1 MEACWQCH
9 NNHVATC
16 LAGKTT
22 LSINIDETYVQFYQG
37 LYKGNVAVRTEDLP
51 TDTPPL
57 QQHATRSELRQG
69 LTHVGVICD
78 SAFLQPLLPQIL
90 IAPKNVL
97 RVGDL
102 AACRAAMPEP
112 IYVVHK
118 KKQVGQYC
126 DPCLVDADD
135 SLEFATCSITISD
148 PYYARCI
155 GCAFW

>member
-9 NNHVATC
+9 NNHVVNC
-16 LAGKTT
+16 PAGKTT

-37 LYKGNVAVRTEDLP
+37 LYKGNVVVRTEDLL

-78 SAFLQPLLPQIL
+78 SAILQPLLPQIL

-102 AACRAAMPEP
+102 AARRAAMPEP

-118 KKQVGQYC
+118 KTKWVRMT
-126 DPCLVDADD
+126 DD
-135 SLEFATCSITISD
+135 G
-148 PYYARCI
+148 RCTKLDDD
-155 GCAFW
+155 G